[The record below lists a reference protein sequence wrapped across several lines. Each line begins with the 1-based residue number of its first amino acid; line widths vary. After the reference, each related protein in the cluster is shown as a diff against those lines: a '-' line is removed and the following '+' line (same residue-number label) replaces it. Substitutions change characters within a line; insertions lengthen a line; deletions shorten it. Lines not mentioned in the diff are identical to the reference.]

1 MLGSVF
7 ASGCPLNLQSL
18 GCFLPQNVHGLLVL
32 KFPAS
37 SAVFHVL
44 GDGLRSTRG
53 EGLRSTFV
61 EGRRSTLGEG
71 RRSTLGEGLRS
82 TLGEGRRST
91 LGEGRLSGR
100 GDDRRSRSIDFTV
113 GHSRRFAVFEY
124 SSSLDRCR
132 FWVTRA

>member
-1 MLGSVF
+1 MLGSKF

-53 EGLRSTFV
+53 EGLRST
-61 EGRRSTLGEG
+61 LGE
-71 RRSTLGEGLRS
+71 SLRS

-91 LGEGRLSGR
+91 PSDGRFSGR
-100 GDDRRSRSIDFTV
+100 GDDRRSLDFTL
-113 GHSRRFAVFEY
+113 GLSRRFAVFGY
-124 SSSLDRCR
+124 SSSLDHCR
-132 FWVTRA
+132 FWITRA

>member
-71 RRSTLGEGLRS
+71 RRSTLGEG
-82 TLGEGRRST
+82 RRST
-91 LGEGRLSGR
+91 LGEGRFSGR
-100 GDDRRSRSIDFTV
+100 GDDRRSRSLDFTF
-113 GHSRRFAVFEY
+113 GLSRRFAVFGY